1 MNIMRNFICSFKK
14 QALFLLLLCSGI
26 GLMAEQTVVTV
37 NFRID
42 QAGNLEKALKDA
54 GYDTD
59 VKLTAITDLKVLTS
73 GVYTSGGK
81 DYGIALEISDF
92 TFITNKLTSLASL
105 DLSEA
110 VVTNNYGEG
119 RAPNNSFPNDAFKNN
134 KTIKTF
140 TFPSTLIGIGASA
153 FVNTALAGEI
163 AIPVGVNGAAN
174 LDYTRFGNSQGITGF
189 VADPTSAYITTI
201 NGVLF
206 NKAVTELHY
215 YPSGKTDVNYV
226 VPEGVTTIRNSA
238 FEHNHHLKTL
248 TFASTTTIMQTANR
262 FDVIADHSE
271 IENIFVQPENT
282 VFGSTNGILYQKAN
296 NRTVWSPRGKQM
308 VKISAPIQIMAG
320 GTSQNSMFGGNANNT
335 STGVTVTNN
344 YTKVVKLIDF
354 PETLEVIEDGAL
366 VAADSLG
373 IIISRAKTVPTN
385 YQVSFRSIGASLSP
399 AWSTK
404 VYVPAEALLDYKA
417 STWVANSS
425 GPNPA
430 NPSVTITFNGFPAA
444 SFFAF
449 YNLNLTSATAV
460 SSIATDIAPEGGV
473 VTITA
478 ASAPEG
484 KIFDKWTSSTAGV
497 VFDDATS
504 KTTTFT
510 MLASDVDI
518 EALYKEDSGTNI
530 EESDGAQL
538 SIYPNPATESISLK
552 NVSDVEYTI
561 YDALGKVMAKGV
573 TSGEQISVGH
583 FSNGVYLL
591 NVDGKIIRFIKK

>member
-1 MNIMRNFICSFKK
+1 MRNFICSFKK

-26 GLMAEQTVVTV
+26 GLMAEQVVVTV
-37 NFRID
+37 NSRVD
-42 QAGNLEKALKDA
+42 QAGNLERTLKDA

-59 VKLTAITDLKVLTS
+59 LELAAITDLKVLTS

-92 TFITNKLTSLASL
+92 TFLTTKLTSLASL

-110 VVTNNYGEG
+110 VVTGNYGEG
-119 RAPNNSFPNDAFKNN
+119 RAPSNSFPGDAFKNN

-140 TFPSTLIGIGASA
+140 TFPSTLIGIGAGA
-153 FVNTALAGEI
+153 FVNTALVGEI
-163 AIPVGVNGAAN
+163 EIPVGVNGAAN

-189 VADPTSAYITTI
+189 VADPASVYVTTI

-206 NKAVTELHY
+206 NKAMTELHY
-215 YPSGKTDVNYV
+215 YPSGKTDISYTI
-226 VPEGVTTIRNSA
+226 PEDVTTIRNSA
-238 FEHNHHLKTL
+238 IEHNHHLKNLTL
-248 TFASTTTIMQTANR
+248 AATTTIMQAGTDR

-271 IENIFVQPENT
+271 IENIFVQPGNT
-282 VFGSTNGILYQKAN
+282 VLGSTNGILYQIAT
-296 NRTVWSPRGKQM
+296 NRTVWSPRGK
-308 VKISAPIQIMAG
+308 KELRISAPIQRIAG
-320 GTSQNSMFGGNANNT
+320 GGSQNSMFGGNASNT
-335 STGVTVTNN
+335 STGVSVPNN
-344 YTKVVKLIDF
+344 YTKVIKLIDF
-354 PETLEVIEDGAL
+354 PATLEVVENGAF
-366 VAADSLG
+366 VAADSLAV
-373 IIISRAKTVPTN
+373 IISRATTVPTN
-385 YQVSFRSIGASLSP
+385 YQVSFRSIGASLTP

-404 VYVPAEALLDYKA
+404 VYVPASALNVYKA
-417 STWVANSS
+417 STWVANAA

-430 NPSVTITFNGFPAA
+430 NPSETVTFSGFAAA

-460 SSIATDIAPEGGV
+460 SSIATDIAPEGDV

-478 ASAPEG
+478 DQAPEG
-484 KIFDKWTSSTAGV
+484 KIFDKWTSNTVGV
-497 VFDDATS
+497 VFDDETS

-510 MLASDVDI
+510 MLASDVEI

-530 EESDGAQL
+530 EESEGYQL

-552 NVSDVEYTI
+552 NASNVRYTI
-561 YDALGKVMAKGV
+561 YDALGKVVANGLA
-573 TSGEQISVGH
+573 SGEEISVGH

-591 NVDGKIIRFIKK
+591 NVDGKVIRFIKK